1 MSRNV
6 QIAAL
11 VTVGMGLL
19 CGGLFLDSW
28 WTIAGGVVSLAG
40 AAWLVTEPR

>member
-11 VTVGMGLL
+11 VTVGAGLL
-19 CGGLFLDSW
+19 CGGLLLNSW
-28 WTIAGGVVSLAG
+28 WTISGGVVALAG
-40 AAWLVTEPR
+40 AAWLVTEPG

>member
-11 VTVGMGLL
+11 TSFGASLL

-28 WTIAGGVVSLAG
+28 WTIAGGVVALAG
-40 AAWLVTEPR
+40 AAWLVTEPG